1 MVEFLMSL
9 TEEDLLVILFSLV
22 IAYVI
27 IISLLILIKLFASL
41 IYKFFT

>member
-9 TEEDLLVILFSLV
+9 TEEDLLVILFSLF

-27 IISLLILIKLFASL
+27 IFVLLIITKFLASL
-41 IYKFFT
+41 IDKFFL